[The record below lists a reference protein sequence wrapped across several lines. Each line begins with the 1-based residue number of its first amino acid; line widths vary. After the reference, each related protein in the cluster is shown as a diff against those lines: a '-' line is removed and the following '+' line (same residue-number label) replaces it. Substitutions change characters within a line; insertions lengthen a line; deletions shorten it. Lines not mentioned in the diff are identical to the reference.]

1 MSLGLPAGV
10 PRRAPLGAH
19 NDAACA
25 CCTIDADF
33 HRKQPCRCPCHG
45 GQASGHGAYGDT
57 SSGAMDENDSMPDW
71 ATIGHDGGAV
81 WADEGDSMISVSAII
96 TGAQRFV

>member
-1 MSLGLPAGV
+1 
-10 PRRAPLGAH
+10 
-19 NDAACA
+19 
-25 CCTIDADF
+25 
-33 HRKQPCRCPCHG
+33 
-45 GQASGHGAYGDT
+45 
-57 SSGAMDENDSMPDW
+57 MDENDSMPDW